1 MIYPDSGDDRLARS
15 LLPRTSSVHLRLC
28 RAVFITYLESWTRRP
43 IYVLVFSDKSDQ
55 VSARVYL
62 HWMSPQFI
70 SPRLTT
76 ISSTPPRLRTGGG
89 GLSRERLS
97 SHARSFYYLPKPPT
111 LPGRARGACPSV
123 ARPRAFLAR
132 RKLVPLRVGGTR
144 KRINPE
150 HISNVSRRAPVNLIC
165 FRAREQLKHTCTVF
179 RDNGRRTVRA

>member
-1 MIYPDSGDDRLARS
+1 M
-15 LLPRTSSVHLRLC
+15 
-28 RAVFITYLESWTRRP
+28 
-43 IYVLVFSDKSDQ
+43 
-55 VSARVYL
+55 SARVYL

-165 FRAREQLKHTCTVF
+165 FRAREQLKHTCTGALFFGITVAE
-179 RDNGRRTVRA
+179 RSVLDTPRELQITDANAHVRARPGTVRGVCASSARV